1 MHRSGYVNILGKPNV
16 GKSTLANL
24 LVGEKLSIITR
35 KAQTTRHRIFGLIN
49 QEDYQII
56 VSDLPGI
63 LQPHYKLQSR
73 MMEFI
78 KSSLEDAD
86 IFIYMAEI
94 KDKPE
99 SQPKEYEII
108 KSHRIP
114 TLLLLNKIDTVN
126 ESVANE
132 QLELWKKD
140 FPEATTLC
148 LSAREAK
155 YRQTLLDFMISN
167 IPESPPYF
175 PKDEVSDRPMRFFVT
190 EIIREKIFLNYH
202 EEIPY
207 ATEVVVEAYQDSPEI
222 TRISA
227 IIYVERD
234 SQKPILIGKNGEML
248 KKVGTQ
254 ARTDIEAFLGKKVF
268 LQTFVKVSKDWRES
282 DFHLKNFGYYAGD

>member
-1 MHRSGYVNILGKPNV
+1 MHRSGFVNILGKPNV

-24 LVGEKLSIITR
+24 LVGEKLSIITK
-35 KAQTTRHRIFGLIN
+35 KAQTTRHRIFGIIN
-49 QEDYQII
+49 NDDYQII

-63 LQPHYKLQSR
+63 LQPHYKLHAR

-94 KDKPE
+94 KDKPDT
-99 SQPKEYEII
+99 QPKEYEII
-108 KSHRIP
+108 KSQDIP
-114 TLLLLNKIDTVN
+114 TLLLLNKIDTVDEN
-126 ESVANE
+126 IAKE
-132 QLELWKKD
+132 QLDLWQQD
-140 FPEATTLC
+140 FPKATALC
-148 LSAREAK
+148 LSARDNK
-155 YRQTLLDFMISN
+155 YKHILLDFIIKC

-175 PKDEVSDRPMRFFVT
+175 PKDELSDRPIRFFIT

-207 ATEVVVEAYQDSPEI
+207 ATEVVVEAYEDSPEI
-222 TRISA
+222 ARISA
-227 IIYVERD
+227 VIYVERD
-234 SQKPILIGKNGEML
+234 SQKPILIGKKGEML

-254 ARTDIEAFLGKKVF
+254 SREDMEAFLGKKVF

-282 DFHLKNFGYYAGD
+282 DFHLKNFGYYVGD